1 MTANDKLKI
10 YNIFSVYNM
19 SGMPKL
25 NPSDGAK
32 FREQYL
38 ANLALQ
44 AKNDDENLQANK
56 IFKKTG
62 QTPSQPMDTRN
73 TTEKLADIER
83 LKIDLRASL
92 AEIADGQQ
100 AQDIVNQLA
109 GIGADALRFVAQHMP
124 EIIKELKPKYKYGI
138 LSSVFIPYIMR
149 YMEKYNQT
157 RGVEF
162 GLQESTGRDILLS
175 NRQILQNIVRPEDI
189 TRLKDDILSYAES
202 YLNPRSSEAFSQNL
216 DDLEEVIFSEDDLR
230 GVMEIPSPDLQMT
243 IRRQIDESMREL
255 PTKYEINELYRQ
267 FQIATTRNDIIRSQ
281 ALLNQFIEMTTVAPE
296 VLGGVQIIKAEI
308 GPQRPPETSSALTVP
323 GKARPSQKDIEEA
336 VKTAYA
342 YVSPDQKKEE
352 LASIWYEDLNPETR
366 TSSRTLLSA
375 GYLKFVQT
383 LDELKILENPFKSK
397 RGGKPTKKQLV
408 DFLEDPKTM
417 AILDDAFRGDGGGK
431 MLSMGPGM
439 TMGKSPPTTGQIG
452 ASEGKGIKGKG
463 LLKTKADNFIEFG
476 KLLIN
481 PAKLDENI
489 IAIRRPT
496 GRNTPE
502 FPTERV
508 SKHLGKV
515 IRHISGGGVPV
526 FEDLAKLDEK
536 EKRYLHKLMKSSS
549 LLDRISVPT
558 PNKDEDEKDTHRFE
572 VLKGEIMSGND
583 SHQLIKELKVLILKL
598 VSKDLLPKSQ
608 AREIL
613 FDLVSLGF

>member
-1 MTANDKLKI
+1 
-10 YNIFSVYNM
+10 M
-19 SGMPKL
+19 SGQPQL
-25 NPSDGAK
+25 NPTDGAK
-32 FREQYL
+32 FREEYL

-44 AKNDDENLQANK
+44 AKNDDDNLQANK

-83 LKIDLRASL
+83 LKIDVRAGL

-100 AQDIVNQLA
+100 AQDIVNHLA
-109 GIGADALRFVAQHMP
+109 GDADALRFVAQNMP
-124 EIIKELKPKYKYGI
+124 EIIKDLKPKYKYGI
-138 LSSVFIPYIMR
+138 LSAVFMPYILR
-149 YMEKYNQT
+149 YMDKFNQT
-157 RGVEF
+157 QGVEF
-162 GLQESTGRDILLS
+162 GLQQATGREILMT
-175 NRQILQNIVRPEDI
+175 NQQILRDMVQEVDLTFVMDTVNRNSQLIGARTAEAVRRDI
-189 TRLKDDILSYAES
+189 E
-202 YLNPRSSEAFSQNL
+202 
-216 DDLEEVIFSEDDLR
+216 
-230 GVMEIPSPDLQMT
+230 DLQAVILNEVDLSKIDAITNATLKMT
-243 IRRQIDESMREL
+243 IRQQISEALREL
-255 PTKYEINELYRQ
+255 PSRGEITELIRQLKIAVQRDDARRAEEVGAQLHQALAVSPETIQGMQSVKAELMPEKGVASSGGEPDEANLWFNMISPERRDTSIKGTHKNYWNFFNELHRKG
-267 FQIATTRNDIIRSQ
+267 IIEYPSSSGKDPFR
-281 ALLNQFIEMTTVAPE
+281 
-296 VLGGVQIIKAEI
+296 G
-308 GPQRPPETSSALTVP
+308 TS
-323 GKARPSQKDIEEA
+323 
-336 VKTAYA
+336 
-342 YVSPDQKKEE
+342 
-352 LASIWYEDLNPETR
+352 
-366 TSSRTLLSA
+366 
-375 GYLKFVQT
+375 
-383 LDELKILENPFKSK
+383 
-397 RGGKPTKKQLV
+397 GKPTAPTLKDLKYFASQ
-408 DFLEDPKTM
+408 PQ
-417 AILDDAFRGDGGGK
+417 IIGDLNAYFGGAGGGGGASSK
-431 MLSMGPGM
+431 LQMGPGM
-439 TMGKSPPTTGQIG
+439 TMGKSAPTPGQLG
-452 ASEGKGIKGKG
+452 ASEGKGIFGKG
-463 LLKTKADNFIEFG
+463 LIKTKADNFVEFG

-515 IRHISGGGVPV
+515 IRGISGGGVPA

-572 VLKGEIMSGND
+572 VLKGEIMAGND
-583 SHQLIKELKVLILKL
+583 SQQLIKELKVLILKL